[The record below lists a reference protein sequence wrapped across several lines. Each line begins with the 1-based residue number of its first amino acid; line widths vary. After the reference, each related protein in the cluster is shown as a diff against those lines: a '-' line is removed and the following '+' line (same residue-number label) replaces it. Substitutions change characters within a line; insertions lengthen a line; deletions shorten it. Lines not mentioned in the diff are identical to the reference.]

1 MLQDRRGGLCL
12 QVLDDIEAVVQVGQV
27 GLARVLARLDH
38 GRFVDGA
45 GEAVIGVEEVAAP
58 QGQVAAHQFVEGR
71 LLAGVFAVAQ
81 PHFDDLA
88 LGVGQL
94 PGAFAVDQLLVAK
107 GDGHLRGK
115 MVRHHGAVH
124 GLDIAHSR

>member
-1 MLQDRRGGLCL
+1 MLQDRRGGLLL
-12 QVLDDIEAVVQVGQV
+12 QVFDDIEAVVQVGQV

-38 GRFVDGA
+38 GRLVDGA
-45 GEAVIGVEEVAAP
+45 GEAVARVQEVAAA
-58 QGQVAAHQFVEGR
+58 QGEVAAHQLVEGR

-94 PGAFAVDQLLVAK
+94 PGAFAVD
-107 GDGHLRGK
+107 
-115 MVRHHGAVH
+115 
-124 GLDIAHSR
+124 